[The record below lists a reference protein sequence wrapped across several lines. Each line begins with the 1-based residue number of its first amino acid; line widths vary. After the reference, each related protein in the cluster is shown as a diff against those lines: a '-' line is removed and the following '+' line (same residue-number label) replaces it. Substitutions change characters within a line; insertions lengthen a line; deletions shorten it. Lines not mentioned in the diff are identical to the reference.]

1 MKFVKQ
7 LGIILSVSFIGE
19 FLNFI
24 LPLPIP
30 ASIYGLVL
38 MLLAL
43 QVKLIRPE
51 QVKETAIYL
60 IEIMPMM
67 FLPAILGLMTAWE
80 DLQPF
85 LIPVIAITILSLIFV
100 MGVTGQVTQQ
110 IIFWERRR
118 KSERSYL

>member
-118 KSERSYL
+118 KR